1 MNVTPIYQLGYFVPN
16 MTVGDNLDMDKNRF
30 TTIENQLFNVYN
42 IFGNGI
48 LAIYDSSG
56 QQISSWVLSAVPSE
70 RKVQISSGKGHV
82 AYKYAETT
90 EPENLDLIL
99 PGGVTSGSFWYYIY
113 ATPNLL
119 TASQKSVT
127 FIASLNQISDP
138 VNYIGLGAAFL
149 FISPTDGSFT
159 ITVYNT
165 AQYGRQ
171 EISLFASLSS
181 LVKNHVHIGGPDNPS
196 PIDLAKHVTGFLSS
210 DNIDQLDLS
219 KVTSGTLDPN
229 RLPLINHNSLTDIG
243 TLTHDQIDSLLAAL
257 QYPGVNYNLSDYGI
271 VNRLQI
277 ILALKKQSGFFNI
290 DGEQLNS
297 IFYLPYPQLENFVD
311 TANTT
316 AIVNNEI
323 HRVYGVTGVARQSNV
338 IKINTTQDFNTA
350 LFYAEDSVINP
361 RVTNIQVTGVTT
373 SSQPGTINMPYG
385 LTGSANTLY
394 ISSSQDSFVSSFST
408 TGSYINRR
416 IDFDPNLNLNSP
428 LGLWYDKVSDYLYI
442 ADTFNHR
449 IIVTDGTLT
458 NLVAKIGANDG
469 SGVPGP
475 GSGNGF
481 NFPKGV
487 YGLGNTFYVADS
499 GNNQIQKYIWQS
511 GNPNWQ
517 STYQFSDGS
526 ITGLYQSLSDPRG
539 LFATKVG
546 ADSFLFVADYNNH
559 RVLCGTESNNKY
571 NVYQVL
577 GQNSAGFGIFNTNL
591 ITFDESSS
599 VVGTGAAFTFY
610 NSLVGTISTIGVANS
625 GMNYSD
631 FDTFIVYYNGN
642 NNGLINVLT
651 DGAGHITTAFVSY
664 GFSTVNNLGFD
675 HPQGLAFTSKAGKMN
690 LLITDTDNNRVI
702 SYNGANVGIGT
713 TNNQFNFGY
722 TFGTA
727 GSLNDTESL
736 IYFSRPTGIYAQQG
750 FGTVFV
756 ADSLNNRIHGLTT
769 TLTTFASN
777 TISTISTS
785 TFGIGDTNLTS
796 GGITLTQPI
805 GYLGIATPSTGT
817 TTPSNWF
824 VGEQIVQGTQVQ
836 ADIISRYS
844 YVTFSTKTLDIQDT
858 VAVAISTLNEAASKT
873 LGQISCFLIFA
884 DNFSD
889 GTNINFSL
897 SNNPARNNIRIS
909 NLFVLRSNGLLTN
922 NIFSFVPLSNFTT
935 QPNPSVIGFGFK
947 WSTETGWTNSDVFQL
962 SWYLPEFDTNLLRV
976 SYPKVLNYRQ
986 KYGFKNSIFAFN
998 ANRYAPNGVFVFRFD
1013 SGVGGGAV
1021 FDYASFIF
1029 ATPISANGTSS
1040 IQFYYRTA
1048 NTLQEIN
1055 ASSQRTRIF
1064 PVSGGSTA
1072 INATGRFI
1080 DLLFYLNASNID
1092 TLAAPVLSSIS
1103 LYYTVF
1109 GQATGIIYDTN
1120 VNNAPAG
1127 TYPRFKW
1134 SQGALTNLEILP
1146 TPNDNT
1152 QAYQIQ
1158 IQNTSDLNKYVYL
1171 SANNLQLATGNN
1183 SNSLADINNNFYLS
1197 PYQAFAG
1204 LETGL
1209 YNPQHYIANF
1219 ENGYFIA
1226 DTGNDRVLEIDSNG
1240 LLTRAIQG
1248 NITLSRCDRAFA
1260 VLGAFYNYNTK
1271 QLYVPFS
1278 QYLLLPTDYLQKLSL
1293 FINGVAYNL
1302 SNVAF
1307 FDQNNT
1313 GLFAINSNNQSATFY
1328 ATATTAMDAIIN
1340 EYPDQVKFQ
1349 IQNPADSAP
1358 FQVPTVGRSDGND
1371 PENETITYS
1380 NTSFSEFVVNQN
1392 VGIGTILDFESNVVE
1407 TVTDPITFGT
1417 ADETT
1422 TVLWSYWQGNN
1433 QFPNY
1438 STFYSIP
1445 VQVLPIYFD
1454 NIFKPLHL
1462 DFTDNETLVVSTV
1475 GNNAVRAYNNLFQ
1488 LNYKISIGNFN
1499 FNEKLGGSTVVLD
1512 RGALEPGNI
1521 LLVAN
1526 PGIGTT
1532 TFIGNVYVYNRNTAS
1547 LINKY
1552 DYQNFDAVKAYPKD
1566 DNYLILIND
1575 RLGKIRSKLIEI
1587 SQDGTNNYS
1596 LSNVFT
1602 RPVSLDIQENGYYY
1616 VTDITGQYGTIY
1628 FRTFVADGSGN
1639 STGQSGGASGGG
1651 SSSGGNTGGP
1661 PGGTSG
1667 GNAGGGIIGGT
1678 TGGNTGGTSGG
1689 NTGGTGGQVGG

>member
-30 TTIENQLFNVYN
+30 TTIENQLYNVYN

-48 LAIYDSSG
+48 LAVYDTSG
-56 QQISSWVLSAVPSE
+56 QQVPSWNLSAVPNE
-70 RKVQISSGKGHV
+70 RAVQISSGKGHI
-82 AYKYAETT
+82 AYKYTETEIAETV
-90 EPENLDLIL
+90 NLIL

-113 ATPNLL
+113 ATSNLL
-119 TASQKSVT
+119 TPTEKSVT
-127 FIASLNQISDP
+127 FVASLTQIDDP

-165 AQYGRQ
+165 AEYGRQ
-171 EISLFASLSS
+171 EISLFASLTS

-196 PIDLAKHVTGFLSS
+196 PIDLGKHVTGFLSS
-210 DNIDQLDLS
+210 DNINNLDLS

-257 QYPGVNYNLSDYGI
+257 QYPGENYNLSDYGI

-316 AIVNNEI
+316 AVVNNEI
-323 HRVYGVTGVARQSNV
+323 HRVYGVTGLARQSNV

-361 RVTNIQVTGVTT
+361 RVSNIQVTGVTT
-373 SSQPGTINMPYG
+373 TSQAGTINMPYG
-385 LTGSANTLY
+385 LTGSANTIY
-394 ISSSQDSFVSSFST
+394 VASSQDSYVSAFST
-408 TGSYINRR
+408 SGVYINRR

-428 LGLWYDKVSDYLYI
+428 LGLWYDNVSGYLYI

-449 IIVTDGTLT
+449 IIVTDSTFT
-458 NLVAKIGANDG
+458 NLIAKIGANNG

-499 GNNQIQKYIWQS
+499 GNNQIQKFIWQS

-517 STYQFSDGS
+517 RTYQYSDGT
-526 ITGLYQSLSDPRG
+526 ILGLNQGLSDPRG
-539 LFATKVG
+539 IIATTFNNLN
-546 ADSFLFVADYNNH
+546 FLFVADYNNH
-559 RVLCGTESNNKY
+559 RVLCGIETSTKY
-571 NVYQVL
+571 SVYQTL
-577 GQNSAGFGIFNTNL
+577 GQNSAGFGIYNTNL
-591 ITFDESSS
+591 ITYDESLN
-599 VVGTGAAFTFY
+599 VVGTGAAFTFS
-610 NSLVGTISTIGVANS
+610 NTVVGTISTIGVANS
-625 GMNYSD
+625 GTNYSD
-631 FDTFIVYYNGN
+631 FDTFIVYYNGS

-664 GFSTVNNLGFD
+664 GFSTTNYLGFD
-675 HPQGLAFTSKAGKMN
+675 HPQGLAFTGRSNSMN
-690 LLITDTDNNRVI
+690 LLITDTDNNRVV
-702 SYNGANVGIGT
+702 SYNGVSVGIGT
-713 TNNQFNFGY
+713 TNNQFRFGY

-727 GSLNDTESL
+727 GSLGDTPNL

-777 TISTISTS
+777 TIASLSTS
-785 TFGIGDTNLTS
+785 TFGVGDTTLTN

-817 TTPSNWF
+817 ITPPNWF

-836 ADIISRYS
+836 ADIIARYS

-858 VAVAISTLNEAASKT
+858 VAVAINTLNETANQN
-873 LGQISCFLIFA
+873 LGQISCYLIFA

-889 GTNINFSL
+889 GTNITFAL
-897 SNNPARNNIRIS
+897 TNNSARPNIRIS
-909 NLFVLRSNGLLTN
+909 NLYTLRAQGLTN
-922 NIFSFVPLSNFTT
+922 NQLFNFVALSNFTT

-947 WSTETGWTNSDVFQL
+947 WSTETGWANSDVFQL

-976 SYPKVLNYRQ
+976 SYPTVLSYRQ
-986 KYGFKNSIFAFN
+986 KYGFTNSIFAFN
-998 ANRYAPNGVFVFRFD
+998 ANRYSPSGVFVFRFD
-1013 SGVGGGAV
+1013 SGVGGGAT
-1021 FDYASFIF
+1021 FDYGSFIF

-1048 NTLQEIN
+1048 NTLQELN
-1055 ASSQRTRIF
+1055 ASSQKTQIF
-1064 PVSGGSTA
+1064 PVSGGSVA

-1120 VNNAPAG
+1120 VNNAPTG

-1134 SQGALTNLEILP
+1134 SQGTLSNLDILP
-1146 TPNDNT
+1146 VPGDNT
-1152 QAYQIQ
+1152 QSYQIE
-1158 IQNTSDLNKYVYL
+1158 IANTENLNKYTFL
-1171 SANNLQLATGNN
+1171 SANNLQFASGDN
-1183 SNSLADINNNFYLS
+1183 SIGFADINNNFYLS

-1204 LETGL
+1204 LESGML
-1209 YNPQHYIANF
+1209 NPQHYISNG
-1219 ENGYFIA
+1219 ENGYFVA
-1226 DTGNDRVLEIDSNG
+1226 DTNNDRVIELDSDG
-1240 LLTRAIQG
+1240 VMVRAIQG
-1248 NITLSRCDRAFA
+1248 NINLPRCDRAFA
-1260 VLGAFYNYNTK
+1260 VLGAFYNSNTK

-1278 QYLLLPTDYLQKLSL
+1278 QYLFFPTDYLQQLAL
-1293 FINGVAYNL
+1293 YINGVSYNL
-1302 SNVAF
+1302 SNSTF
-1307 FDQNNT
+1307 FVQSNT
-1313 GLFAINSNNQSATFY
+1313 GLYAINSNNQSATFY

-1340 EYPDQVKFQ
+1340 EYPDSIKFQ
-1349 IQNPADSAP
+1349 IQNPEQNPP
-1358 FQVPTVGRSDGND
+1358 FQVPTTGRSDGNQ
-1371 PENETITYS
+1371 PENEVITYD
-1380 NTSFSEFVVNQN
+1380 NVTFSEFVTNRN
-1392 VGIGTILDFESNVVE
+1392 VGVGTIINFENNVTEVI
-1407 TVTDPITFGT
+1407 TDPTSFGS
-1417 ADETT
+1417 ADSTSI
-1422 TVLWSYWQGNN
+1422 VLWSYWQGNN

-1445 VQVLPIYFD
+1445 VQVFPIYFD
-1454 NIFKPLHL
+1454 NIFKPIHL

-1475 GNNAVRAYNNLFQ
+1475 GNNAIRAYNNLFE

-1512 RGALEPGNI
+1512 RGVLEPGNI

-1532 TFIGNVYVYNRNTAS
+1532 TVVGNVFVYNRNTAS
-1547 LINKY
+1547 LINR
-1552 DYQNFDAVKAYPKD
+1552 YQYENFDAVKAYPND
-1566 DNYLILIND
+1566 DNYLILLND

-1587 SQDGTNNYS
+1587 SQDGTNTYS
-1596 LSNVFT
+1596 LSNIFT
-1602 RPVSLDIQENGYYY
+1602 RPVSLDIQENGYFY

-1639 STGQSGGASGGG
+1639 STGQSGGPSGGG
-1651 SSSGGNTGGP
+1651 TGGGGNTGGP

-1667 GNAGGGIIGGT
+1667 GNAGGSVIGG
-1678 TGGNTGGTSGG
+1678 GGNTGGGG
-1689 NTGGTGGQVGG
+1689 VVSPPGG